1 MADTHD
7 EELVVKTQ
15 DSEFLGC
22 IFIENGVISFS
33 KDTDELFQE
42 AIQYLVDN
50 ESSVIYKNDA
60 EQIIRAKLHGHSH
73 KTLEVLKDFLH
84 YSSNYDTCLQPSS
97 SIYYALLKAKQSR
110 PARLQCKIVLVNEGS
125 WYPPSTRAEYFLTD
139 DEADVEERLAKSLAV
154 AV

>member
-7 EELVVKTQ
+7 EELVVKAQ
-15 DSEFLGC
+15 DGEFLGR
-22 IFIENGVISFS
+22 IFIEGGVISFS

-50 ESSVIYKNDA
+50 ESSVTYKDDGGH
-60 EQIIRAKLHGHSH
+60 IIRAELHGSSQ

-84 YSSNYDTCLQPSS
+84 FSSNYDTSLQPSP
-97 SIYYALLKAKQSR
+97 SILYALLKAKQSR
-110 PARLQCKIVLVNEGS
+110 PVRPQCEIVLVYEGS
-125 WYPPSTRAEYFLTD
+125 WYTPSTLPKCFRTD
-139 DEADVEERLAKSLAV
+139 DTADVEKGLTKSLAV